1 MIQNDKKYIIG
12 GLILLFLLMRKKVQA
27 PKQTQSG
34 NICPEPKS
42 KYFKLSEFHSKD
54 GVKVPEKYYCNV
66 QELMN
71 NLDVLR
77 DELKTRIKINSGFR
91 SVAHNKAVGGVSNS
105 EHLYGKAAD
114 LNVLGVS
121 TQKVKDTIEKLIS
134 AGKMK
139 QGGVGLYNTFVHYDI
154 RGKKSRWKIN

>member
-1 MIQNDKKYIIG
+1 VFQ
-12 GLILLFLLMRKKVQA
+12 
-27 PKQTQSG
+27 
-34 NICPEPKS
+34 
-42 KYFKLSEFHSKD
+42 
-54 GVKVPEKYYCNV
+54 
-66 QELMN
+66 
-71 NLDVLR
+71 
-77 DELKTRIKINSGFR
+77 
-91 SVAHNKAVGGVSNS
+91 NS

>member
-1 MIQNDKKYIIG
+1 MKDDKKYIIG

-27 PKQTQSG
+27 PKQTQTA

-54 GVKVPEKYYCNV
+54 GVKVPDKYYCNL

-77 DELKTRIKINSGFR
+77 EELKTTIRINSGFR

-114 LNVLGVS
+114 LNVPALS
-121 TQKVKDTIEKLIS
+121 PKKVKDTIETLIK

-139 QGGVGLYNTFVHYDI
+139 EGGVGLYPTFVHYDI
-154 RGKKSRWKIN
+154 RGKKSRWVK